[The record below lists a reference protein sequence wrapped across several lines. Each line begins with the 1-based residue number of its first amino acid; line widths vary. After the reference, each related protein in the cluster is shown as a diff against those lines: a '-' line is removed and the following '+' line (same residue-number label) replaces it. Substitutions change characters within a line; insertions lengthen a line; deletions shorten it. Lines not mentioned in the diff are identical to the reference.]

1 VNRPERARLIELTG
15 CLSALALSP
24 GLLLGPVLAASPAGG
39 PAAPLS
45 VPLTVPS
52 AAVASPAG
60 PAPAPAGAMPAR
72 PAPATALSLEAVLR
86 EGLAVSAQLRRSAR
100 QVSRDA
106 AVSGLSRSLLNP
118 RLNLIGSGSYTQVG
132 TSIGLITGLPTLGDV
147 SVGLDQNGYAVLQNT
162 FGNVGLVLDLNLLP
176 LQQLA
181 QISADQA
188 RQQGSEA
195 SLRESER
202 QARFELVSTYRQLQ
216 LNQALL
222 PVWTAALQASSSLQ
236 ADVQAFRRNGLAAR
250 IDTLRAQALV
260 AGDRQGLS
268 EVQAQ
273 LAAQQARLAIL
284 LQRPLQPPLSAAD
297 PIVEQGPWPA
307 DLASTLES
315 ALRQRPL
322 LEAFRAQQR
331 AQRQQARAALAGRL
345 PSVGL
350 VAGLGYS
357 GNRLAAPVLQQQ
369 TSLQGPIPLALPSTD
384 LNNTLSGAFYN
395 WGAALLLRQPLWDGG
410 RSGREAAVAERQA
423 DLIASDEQLARQQI
437 SQDVSAAWNAL
448 QTAPQAIAA
457 ARLSVEAQE
466 RALGDARLRF
476 RAQIDP
482 LTEVLLVQRDLQAAR
497 ASLATVLTRQALD
510 QAVLERETGLVSG
523 AAPRAAGAT
532 GSEPASAGDG
542 AGAAAGRSPAQRLR
556 RR

>member
-1 VNRPERARLIELTG
+1 
-15 CLSALALSP
+15 
-24 GLLLGPVLAASPAGG
+24 
-39 PAAPLS
+39 
-45 VPLTVPS
+45 
-52 AAVASPAG
+52 
-60 PAPAPAGAMPAR
+60 MPAR

-284 LQRPLQPPLSAAD
+284 LQRPLQPLLSAAD

-331 AQRQQARAALAGRL
+331 AQRQQARVALAGRL

-448 QTAPQAIAA
+448 QAAPQAIAA

>member
-1 VNRPERARLIELTG
+1 
-15 CLSALALSP
+15 
-24 GLLLGPVLAASPAGG
+24 
-39 PAAPLS
+39 
-45 VPLTVPS
+45 
-52 AAVASPAG
+52 
-60 PAPAPAGAMPAR
+60 M
-72 PAPATALSLEAVLR
+72 
-86 EGLAVSAQLRRSAR
+86 
-100 QVSRDA
+100 
-106 AVSGLSRSLLNP
+106 
-118 RLNLIGSGSYTQVG
+118 
-132 TSIGLITGLPTLGDV
+132 
-147 SVGLDQNGYAVLQNT
+147 
-162 FGNVGLVLDLNLLP
+162 
-176 LQQLA
+176 
-181 QISADQA
+181 
-188 RQQGSEA
+188 
-195 SLRESER
+195 
-202 QARFELVSTYRQLQ
+202 
-216 LNQALL
+216 
-222 PVWTAALQASSSLQ
+222 
-236 ADVQAFRRNGLAAR
+236 
-250 IDTLRAQALV
+250 

-284 LQRPLQPPLSAAD
+284 LQRPLQPLLSAAD

-345 PSVGL
+345 PSLGL

-357 GNRLAAPVLQQQ
+357 GNRLAAPVLQLQ

>member
-331 AQRQQARAALAGRL
+331 AQRQQARVALAGRL

-542 AGAAAGRSPAQRLR
+542 AGAAAGRSPAQPLR
-556 RR
+556 R